1 MSNSNP
7 NVNRAQFSRRQIM
20 AGMGTVGLSAFLAA
34 CSSGGK
40 DAVTSGSQSSTSSS
54 SSAPESSSSSL
65 SSDSS
70 APTSSS
76 DTSSSSAAPKPLRK
90 MSFNLG
96 FLPLPQ
102 YAGFYYGVDQGI
114 YADHGVDL
122 TINSSNGTATAIS
135 QLFSGQ
141 DQCVFVPASALLQA
155 YADDLGNPAAKTYAT
170 LIIQDTSSIFFYK
183 DSGIVAPKDLEGQ
196 TIVTSAGSNEFRE
209 FPDFAAAN
217 GVDAAKVKWQ
227 NVDSS
232 LKVSLLTS
240 NQAKVTSTALYS
252 LAQIEGQTKDGREI
266 GYFCYGNLGVPG
278 VGSGLVMTDDF
289 VKENGELAKDFIQ
302 ASMVANLAAYN
313 DPDAAANAMLKAVP
327 ALDMSIAGRML
338 EIVKSVSLGP
348 DQEKNGLGFTNDEAY
363 KATYDRVAAAG
374 VDLGRPYNEYFTNDF
389 IVAP

>member
-1 MSNSNP
+1 MNSTP
-7 NVNRAQFSRRQIM
+7 QRPQFSRRQVM
-20 AGMGTVGLSAFLAA
+20 AGMGTLGLTAFLAA
-34 CSSGGK
+34 C
-40 DAVTSGSQSSTSSS
+40 GSDEKPATQSSTSSS
-54 SSAPESSSSSL
+54 SGGGSSETSSSQSSSSSAPATSESSSSE
-65 SSDSS
+65 SS
-70 APTSSS
+70 
-76 DTSSSSAAPKPLRK
+76 SSSSAAPKPLRK

-102 YAGFYYGVDQGI
+102 YAGFYYGVEQGI

-155 YADDLGNPAAKTYAT
+155 YADDAGNPAAKTYAT

-183 DSGIVAPKDLEGQ
+183 DSGIAEPKDLEGQ

-217 GVDAAKVKWQ
+217 GVDADKVQWQ

-240 NQAKVTSTALYS
+240 GQAKITSTALYS
-252 LAQIEGQTKDGREI
+252 LAQIEGQTTDGREI
-266 GYFCYGNLGVPG
+266 GYFCYGNYGVPG
-278 VGSGLVMTDDF
+278 VGSGLVMTDQF
-289 VKENGELAKDFIQ
+289 VEENGELAKDFIQ
-302 ASMVANLAAYN
+302 ASMIANLAAYQ
-313 DPDAAANAMLKAVP
+313 DPEAAAQAMLKSVP
-327 ALDMSIAGRML
+327 ALDMSIADRML
-338 EIVKSVSLGP
+338 EIVSSVSLGP
-348 DQEKNGLGFTNDEAY
+348 DQEKNGLGYTDDAAY
-363 KATYDRVAAAG
+363 KATYDRVAATGAT
-374 VDLGRPYNEYFTNDF
+374 LPRAYNEYYSNDF